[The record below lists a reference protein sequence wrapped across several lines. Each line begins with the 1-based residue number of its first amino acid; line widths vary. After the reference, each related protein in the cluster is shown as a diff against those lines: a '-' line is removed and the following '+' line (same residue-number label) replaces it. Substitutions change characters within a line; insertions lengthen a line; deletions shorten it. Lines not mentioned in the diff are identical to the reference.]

1 MVSIR
6 WNSVSV
12 AGIVS
17 IAAWVERI
25 EELGGWGWEE
35 GGGRGGVRSR
45 SGRELHMACGEHCIP
60 RFSLFNV
67 PSLCSPCPTCPPRCP
82 HHMPQS
88 SDSPDWQ
95 GSPVPTPLPAASRPA
110 TAPPCCCLEWRF
122 FQVPGSGDHF
132 LAVCGAPS
140 YAPESCPLLFL
151 ALPSLLISGLQ
162 KQGVSRLAARRGP
175 QPRELGLFF

>member
-1 MVSIR
+1 
-6 WNSVSV
+6 
-12 AGIVS
+12 
-17 IAAWVERI
+17 
-25 EELGGWGWEE
+25 
-35 GGGRGGVRSR
+35 
-45 SGRELHMACGEHCIP
+45 MACGEHCIP

-88 SDSPDWQ
+88 SDSTDWQ
-95 GSPVPTPLPAASRPA
+95 GILVPTPLPAASRPRLSPQRPPPPPPPRP
-110 TAPPCCCLEWRF
+110 APPCCCLEWRF